1 MDDSREMHDD
11 QNWLVPKWTPEETN
25 LLIASVREQPELYDP
40 KNSKYKL
47 LKFTDNLWTNFDL
60 LLKKPMGACKGF
72 YNVYS
77 LQKIFHL
84 VISGKDRWGY
94 LRSTFRKEYM
104 EKNNISKWKYYKPML
119 FLKKFLYSRGPTL
132 NECIQKALRGQT
144 PKNQTNEELD
154 NDNEGDPENPMI
166 TVMSLPDGARNRPED
181 KENEPDN
188 VSIIQRESSFTAEY
202 HYDEAEQEPNSPS
215 PCPTPDYT
223 FAIPKLEP
231 IEVDDQLQHMS
242 TPIVPPA
249 KRLRGIKRS
258 SPTIMQIGNVKI
270 QKLSTTPSGNSH
282 HYTVMRNDQ
291 EKVKSTVN
299 CTKIERLNVSTT
311 DTQLIANNSS
321 MMKPHNFTACSC
333 KADADTMF
341 MQSLLPDIKK
351 LRSEE
356 RMAFKVK
363 VHQMLQD
370 ALYKSNK
377 WLSS

>member
-1 MDDSREMHDD
+1 MGLLAFNIPEGVHGEKQHLKVEILQAYAVSQEVSLFTRADTERMH
-11 QNWLVPKWTPEETN
+11 PESVERTN
-25 LLIASVREQPELYDP
+25 A
-40 KNSKYKL
+40 
-47 LKFTDNLWTNFDL
+47 
-60 LLKKPMGACKGF
+60 KKPNK
-72 YNVYS
+72 
-77 LQKIFHL
+77 L
-84 VISGKDRWGY
+84 D
-94 LRSTFRKEYM
+94 
-104 EKNNISKWKYYKPML
+104 
-119 FLKKFLYSRGPTL
+119 
-132 NECIQKALRGQT
+132 NEEL
-144 PKNQTNEELD
+144 EELD

-188 VSIIQRESSFTAEY
+188 VSIVQRESSFTAEY

-370 ALYKSNK
+370 ALYKSN
-377 WLSS
+377 